1 MKGWVKVGEKNP
13 PTINPIADF
22 VVGLAMGQSPL
33 DKVGKG
39 IKDIKDDAKAIT
51 DISTAISELN
61 GTLAETNEILR
72 AILIKFG

>member
-1 MKGWVKVGEKNP
+1 MKGWGKVGGQNP

-22 VVGLAMGQSPL
+22 MVGLAMGQNPL

-39 IKDIKDDAKAIT
+39 IKGIKTDAKAIT
-51 DISTAISELN
+51 DLPTAISELN

-72 AILIKFG
+72 AFLVKFG